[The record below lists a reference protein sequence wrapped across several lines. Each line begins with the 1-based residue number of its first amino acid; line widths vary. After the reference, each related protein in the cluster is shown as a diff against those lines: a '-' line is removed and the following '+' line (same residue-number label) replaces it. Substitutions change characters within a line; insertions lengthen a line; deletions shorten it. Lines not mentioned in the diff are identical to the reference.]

1 MTLIFTHRFKEL
13 LVWQNAKDLSVS
25 IYQLTI
31 DFPKMVQFSIGDQ
44 IRRSSLSIPSNIAE
58 GAGRKSNKEFVFF
71 LSVALGSAYELETQ
85 LIIAAQLEYLSFEST
100 TQLTSKLHE
109 IQNMLIGLKRSQFNP
124 DYALEIYYEP

>member
-1 MTLIFTHRFKEL
+1 MHRFKEL
-13 LVWQNAKDLSVS
+13 LVWQNAKDLSVA

-58 GAGRKSNKEFVFF
+58 GAGRKSNKEFVFL

-100 TQLTSKLHE
+100 T
-109 IQNMLIGLKRSQFNP
+109 
-124 DYALEIYYEP
+124 